1 MTHCALL
8 QKMVRLRAEGV
19 LIELSLLE
27 WDVLGVKC
35 VKVSW
40 FSDNMESL
48 VVTVKE

>member
-8 QKMVRLRAEGV
+8 QKMVRLRVEGV
-19 LIELSLLE
+19 GKTITI
-27 WDVLGVKC
+27 GMGCFGRGKC